1 MIPMELPLVPMDR
14 AERAKLRGIEQVERN
29 NRDFVDAAFA
39 IIESLS
45 RLRTSIT
52 SLDVWA
58 LYDGPLPKHPRAIGA
73 AFVRAHKARLIA
85 PSNIWRKSGRASD
98 HNQQI
103 RVWVTVKP

>member
-1 MIPMELPLVPMDR
+1 MIPLELPLVPMDR
-14 AERAKLRGIEQVERN
+14 AERAKLRGIEQAERN
-29 NRDFVDAAFA
+29 SLEFVDAAFA
-39 IIESLS
+39 IIESLA
-45 RLRTSIT
+45 REGRPFT